1 MKYLSILEKFKIL
14 FDTLMSFKFIFVLV
28 ILMLILTILFTCKK
42 LNNKKYVIFMSL
54 SMILTFIISIIR
66 NHKVLFNTFDNFT
79 TIFFNGIYFPSIY
92 IYISVLLIISLAFI
106 TSILN
111 SKKKKI
117 YKIINSITF
126 IINNIFFVIILN
138 IIAKNSIN
146 VFEMSSLYTNNSL
159 VAILELNMGLFILWV
174 TALSVVYI
182 TNTICDK
189 ITSKKTVKEEVT
201 IKDIEQVT
209 EEISTSKELLPKEKI
224 VFNED
229 VTKIPEVI
237 QTIEEVS
244 SDTNIETNDRV
255 TFNDILNGLV
265 PVTYYDNEINN
276 QNYNITNPQ
285 EIYEGNYNNLKL
297 ELEKNTIKKVEPI
310 IDKISEVKE
319 VEDVPKVKIEKI
331 EKIEK
336 VPEIKVNIIKA
347 KDIINN
353 DTLNIN
359 LDTVEDKTLKIK
371 KENMKKNL
379 ISNTISLNDLIK
391 QDEEIKETSK
401 VIDTINDESYSL
413 NDYKKIVEMLKEI
426 KNNSNKN
433 NISIDDAVTMS
444 LINNYSIDDCVKFKE
459 ILESNLN

>member
-42 LNNKKYVIFMSL
+42 LSNKKYVIFMSL

-189 ITSKKTVKEEVT
+189 ITSKKAVKEEVT
-201 IKDIEQVT
+201 IKDID
-209 EEISTSKELLPKEKI
+209 EEISTTKELLPKEKI

-237 QTIEEVS
+237 QTVEEVS

-310 IDKISEVKE
+310 MDKISEVKE
-319 VEDVPKVKIEKI
+319 VEDVPKVKIEKL
-331 EKIEK
+331 
-336 VPEIKVNIIKA
+336 PEIKVNIIKA

>member
-201 IKDIEQVT
+201 IKDID
-209 EEISTSKELLPKEKI
+209 EEISTTKELLPKEEI
-224 VFNED
+224 SFVEENN
-229 VTKIPEVI
+229 KIPEVI
-237 QTIEEVS
+237 QTVEEVS

-297 ELEKNTIKKVEPI
+297 ELEKNTIKKVESI

-319 VEDVPKVKIEKI
+319 VEGVPKVKI

>member
-14 FDTLMSFKFIFVLV
+14 FDTLMSFKFILVLV
-28 ILMLILTILFTCKK
+28 ILMLILTILFVCKK
-42 LNNKKYVIFMSL
+42 INNKKYITFMSL
-54 SMILTFIISIIR
+54 SIILAFIISIIK

-106 TSILN
+106 TSILSSN
-111 SKKKKI
+111 KKKI

-146 VFEMSSLYTNNSL
+146 VFEISSLYTNNSL

-174 TALSVVYI
+174 AALSIVYI

-189 ITSKKTVKEEVT
+189 ITSKKTVKEEIT
-201 IKDIEQVT
+201 IKDMEPVT
-209 EEISTSKELLPKEKI
+209 DEISTTEELLPKEEI
-224 VFNED
+224 VFKEEIAK
-229 VTKIPEVI
+229 VPEVKEV
-237 QTIEEVS
+237 EEIPTDINV
-244 SDTNIETNDRV
+244 ETNDRV

-276 QNYNITNPQ
+276 QSYNITNPQ

-297 ELEKNTIKKVEPI
+297 ELEKDTIKKVEPI
-310 IDKISEVKE
+310 IEKVPEVKE
-319 VEDVPKVKIEKI
+319 VEEIPKVKIEKV
-331 EKIEK
+331 EK
-336 VPEIKVNIIKA
+336 VPEVKVNIIKA
-347 KDIINN
+347 KDITKK

-371 KENMKKNL
+371 KENMEKNL

>member
-1 MKYLSILEKFKIL
+1 MRYLSILEKFKIL

-28 ILMLILTILFTCKK
+28 VLMLILTILFTCKK
-42 LNNKKYVIFMSL
+42 LSNKKYVIFMSL
-54 SMILTFIISIIR
+54 SMILTFIISIIK
-66 NHKVLFNTFDNFT
+66 NHKVLSNTFDNFA

-92 IYISVLLIISLAFI
+92 IYISVLLIISLTFI

-126 IINNIFFVIILN
+126 IINNIFFIIVLN

-146 VFEMSSLYTNNSL
+146 VFEISSLYTNNSL

-174 TALSVVYI
+174 AVLSVAYI

-189 ITSKKTVKEEVT
+189 ITSKKT
-201 IKDIEQVT
+201 IKDIEPVT
-209 EEISTSKELLPKEKI
+209 EEISTTEELLPKEEI
-224 VFNED
+224 LFNED

-237 QTIEEVS
+237 QTKEEIP
-244 SDTNIETNDRV
+244 SDINVETNDRV

-276 QNYNITNPQ
+276 RNYNITNPQ
-285 EIYEGNYNNLKL
+285 EMYEGNYNNLKL
-297 ELEKNTIKKVEPI
+297 ELEKDTIKKVEPI
-310 IDKISEVKE
+310 IEKISEVKE
-319 VEDVPKVKIEKI
+319 VEEIPKVKIEKV
-331 EKIEK
+331 EKT
-336 VPEIKVNIIKA
+336 PEVKVNIIKA
-347 KDIINN
+347 KDVINN
-353 DTLNIN
+353 DTLNID
-359 LDTVEDKTLKIK
+359 LDTVEDKTIKIK

>member
-42 LNNKKYVIFMSL
+42 LSNKKYVIFMSL

-201 IKDIEQVT
+201 IKDID
-209 EEISTSKELLPKEKI
+209 EEISTTKELLPKEKI

-237 QTIEEVS
+237 QTVEEVS

-297 ELEKNTIKKVEPI
+297 ELEKNTIKKVESI

-331 EKIEK
+331 EK
-336 VPEIKVNIIKA
+336 VPEIKVNIIKT

>member
-42 LNNKKYVIFMSL
+42 LSNKKYVIFMSL

-174 TALSVVYI
+174 TSLSVVYI

-201 IKDIEQVT
+201 IKDID
-209 EEISTSKELLPKEKI
+209 EEISTTKELLPKEEI
-224 VFNED
+224 SFVEENN
-229 VTKIPEVI
+229 KIPEVI
-237 QTIEEVS
+237 QTVEEVS
-244 SDTNIETNDRV
+244 SDTNIEANDKV

-297 ELEKNTIKKVEPI
+297 KLEKDTIKKVEPI

-319 VEDVPKVKIEKI
+319 VEDVPKVKIEK
-331 EKIEK
+331 
-336 VPEIKVNIIKA
+336 VPEIKVNIIKT

>member
-42 LNNKKYVIFMSL
+42 LSNKKYVIFMSL

-189 ITSKKTVKEEVT
+189 ITSKKAVKEEVT
-201 IKDIEQVT
+201 IKDIEPVT
-209 EEISTSKELLPKEKI
+209 EEISTTKELLPKEKI

-237 QTIEEVS
+237 QTVEEVS
-244 SDTNIETNDRV
+244 SDTNIEANDKV

-310 IDKISEVKE
+310 MDKISEVKE

-331 EKIEK
+331 
-336 VPEIKVNIIKA
+336 PEIKVNIIKA

-371 KENMKKNL
+371 KDNMKKNL

>member
-42 LNNKKYVIFMSL
+42 LSNKKYVIFMSL

-106 TSILN
+106 TSILSSN
-111 SKKKKI
+111 KKKI

-174 TALSVVYI
+174 AALSVVYI

-201 IKDIEQVT
+201 IKDIEPVT
-209 EEISTSKELLPKEKI
+209 EEISTTKELLPKEKI

-229 VTKIPEVI
+229 VTNIPEVI

-244 SDTNIETNDRV
+244 SNTNIETNDRV

-297 ELEKNTIKKVEPI
+297 ELEKDTIKKVEPI
-310 IDKISEVKE
+310 I
-319 VEDVPKVKIEKI
+319 
-331 EKIEK
+331 EK
-336 VPEIKVNIIKA
+336 VPEVRG
-347 KDIINN
+347 
-353 DTLNIN
+353 
-359 LDTVEDKTLKIK
+359 VE
-371 KENMKKNL
+371 EVPNRKNRK
-379 ISNTISLNDLIK
+379 STRN
-391 QDEEIKETSK
+391 
-401 VIDTINDESYSL
+401 
-413 NDYKKIVEMLKEI
+413 
-426 KNNSNKN
+426 
-433 NISIDDAVTMS
+433 
-444 LINNYSIDDCVKFKE
+444 
-459 ILESNLN
+459 

>member
-42 LNNKKYVIFMSL
+42 LSNKKYVIFMSL

-106 TSILN
+106 TSILSSN
-111 SKKKKI
+111 KKKI

-201 IKDIEQVT
+201 IKDIEPVT
-209 EEISTSKELLPKEKI
+209 EEISTTKELLPKEKI

-237 QTIEEVS
+237 QTKEEIPT
-244 SDTNIETNDRV
+244 DTNIETNDRV
-255 TFNDILNGLV
+255 TFN
-265 PVTYYDNEINN
+265 DNEINN

-297 ELEKNTIKKVEPI
+297 ELEKDTIKKVKPI
-310 IDKISEVKE
+310 IEKVPEVRG
-319 VEDVPKVKIEKI
+319 VEEVPKVKI

-371 KENMKKNL
+371 KENMEKNL

-391 QDEEIKETSK
+391 QDDEIKETSK

>member
-201 IKDIEQVT
+201 IKDID
-209 EEISTSKELLPKEKI
+209 EEISTTKELLPKEKI

-237 QTIEEVS
+237 QTVEEVS

-310 IDKISEVKE
+310 MDKISEVKE

-331 EKIEK
+331 
-336 VPEIKVNIIKA
+336 PEIKVNIIKA

>member
-42 LNNKKYVIFMSL
+42 LSNKKYVIFMSL

-209 EEISTSKELLPKEKI
+209 EDISTTKELLPKEEI

-237 QTIEEVS
+237 QTVEEVS

-310 IDKISEVKE
+310 MDKISEVKE
-319 VEDVPKVKIEKI
+319 VEDVPKV
-331 EKIEK
+331 KIEK

-347 KDIINN
+347 KDIIND